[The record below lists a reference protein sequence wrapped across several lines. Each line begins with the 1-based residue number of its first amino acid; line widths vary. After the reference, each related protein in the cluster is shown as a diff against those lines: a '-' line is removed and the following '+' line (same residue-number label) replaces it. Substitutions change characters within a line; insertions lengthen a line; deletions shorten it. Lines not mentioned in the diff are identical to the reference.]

1 MNLSEAQ
8 LLENRKKKIKFQIL
22 IPVYTFQILDLYQNQ
37 ILTKEL
43 TLY

>member
-8 LLENRKKKIKFQIL
+8 LLENRKKNQISNFN
-22 IPVYTFQILDLYQNQ
+22 IYGTFQILDLYQNK

-43 TLY
+43 TLC

>member
-22 IPVYTFQILDLYQNQ
+22 IYTFQILDLYQNK